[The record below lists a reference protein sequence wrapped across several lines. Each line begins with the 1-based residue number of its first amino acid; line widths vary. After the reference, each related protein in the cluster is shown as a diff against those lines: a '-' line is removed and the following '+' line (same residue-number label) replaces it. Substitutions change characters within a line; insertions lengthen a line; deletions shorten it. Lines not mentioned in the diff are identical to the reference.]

1 MGLGAAGK
9 LLKRSSCVNSSSHS
23 QSQASFK
30 IFFLFGNALYLLNF
44 TTTKFP
50 AVVIA
55 AFELRNQELRWLS
68 PTPPRGSWDHQENAT
83 LLQNF

>member
-23 QSQASFK
+23 QASFK

-44 TTTKFP
+44 TTKFP

-68 PTPPRGSWDHQENAT
+68 PTPPRGSWDHQQNAT